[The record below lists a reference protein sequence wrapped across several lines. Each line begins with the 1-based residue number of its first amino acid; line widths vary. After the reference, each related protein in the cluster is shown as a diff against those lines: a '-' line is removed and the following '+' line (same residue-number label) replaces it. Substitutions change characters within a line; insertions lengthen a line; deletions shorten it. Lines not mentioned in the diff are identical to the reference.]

1 MRFAADYS
9 ETLEVFLLTSVDLD
23 VGSLGS
29 TENVQTIFELLPCS
43 VEHVRWNSRDRIPDT
58 GLAAKKNF
66 QSFTVI
72 CRKSHVASS
81 ICLRAT
87 IFQNPE
93 GTLWTHC
100 ILVPNCVA
108 QRGPTSWV
116 TWVQH
121 RGLLGPNI

>member
-29 TENVQTIFELLPCS
+29 TENVQTIFDLLPCS
-43 VEHVRWNSRDRIPDT
+43 VDHVRWNIRGRIRDT
-58 GLAAKKNF
+58 GVQVIKSSVGGTKNF

-72 CRKSHVASS
+72 CRKPHVASS

-100 ILVPNCVA
+100 NFV
-108 QRGPTSWV
+108 
-116 TWVQH
+116 
-121 RGLLGPNI
+121 